1 MTPRS
6 APSSDK
12 AVNLVI
18 GGGQAGARAVQGMIE
33 AGFKGRIELIG
44 NEPIP
49 PYERPPL
56 SKEAL
61 AAGGDPSPKPILEN
75 DFYAQHGV
83 IVALGEAAMD
93 IEPTRRIVTT
103 SAGRKAPYDR
113 LLLATGSRPRRLR
126 IPGSERT
133 DVLYLRT
140 FADSLALRHRLRTGC
155 RVAIVGAGLI
165 GLEVAAAARQL
176 GCEVSVIEA
185 ADHVLGRVASR
196 AVGDYVMRRQAA
208 HGVRVLTGVAPS
220 RIAGQRTPTVAL
232 TDGRR
237 LEVDVVLVGIGVEPQ
252 SALAVRAGLAVDD
265 GVLTDTCCLTSDAD
279 IFAAGDVARR
289 FDPMLGRHIRLET
302 WQNAEDEGLAAGRG
316 MAGTPTPCRE
326 APWAWSDQ
334 FDLNIQI
341 AGSGVAEPG
350 VDIVRRGDVETGSFT
365 TFALV
370 GGRMVGAITIN
381 RGRDMAIAR
390 RMIGCDRTFESSA
403 LADETLPLRRLFA
416 TEAMLD

>member
-1 MTPRS
+1 MTPRG
-6 APSSDK
+6 APLSEK

-44 NEPIP
+44 SEPIA

-56 SKEAL
+56 SKEVL
-61 AAGGDPSPKPILEN
+61 AAEGDPCPKPILEN

-83 IVALGEAAMD
+83 SVALGETAMD

-113 LLLATGSRPRRLR
+113 LLLATGSWPRRLR

-220 RIAGQRTPTVAL
+220 RITGQRTPTVAL

-252 SALAVRAGLAVDD
+252 SALAAQAGLAVDD
-265 GVLTDTCCLTSDAD
+265 GVLTDTCCLTSNAD

-289 FDPMLGRHIRLET
+289 FDPTLGRHVRLEA
-302 WQNAEDEGLAAGRG
+302 WQNAQDEGLAAGRG
-316 MAGTPTPCRE
+316 MAGAPTPCRD

-341 AGSGVAEPG
+341 AGSGVAEAG
-350 VDIVRRGDVETGSFT
+350 ADIIQRGDIETGSFT

-370 GGRMVGAITIN
+370 AGRMVGAITIN

-403 LADETLPLRRLFA
+403 LADESLPLRQLL
-416 TEAMLD
+416 TPEAVLE